1 MRPPRPPAP
10 PMPPP
15 PPRPPAQPP
24 QPVRPPEVVV
34 HLDSSGWESAVRSTI
49 QSRRQLK
56 IVLRGQRVAAVK
68 SSFPDICKVPAPP
81 APYVPV
87 PFPNVEGCLRG
98 AGLGALA
105 LLIASAAG
113 AGYAPPGTHFNGR
126 GSGAQDDELTI
137 YLR

>member
-1 MRPPRPPAP
+1 MRPPPRPPAP
-10 PMPPP
+10 PLPP
-15 PPRPPAQPP
+15 PPRPPAP

-34 HLDSSGWESAVRSTI
+34 HVDSNGWESAIRGAI
-49 QSRRQLK
+49 NSRRQLR
-56 IVLRGQRVAAVK
+56 IVMRGQRLAAVK

-87 PFPNVEGCLRG
+87 PFPNVEMSLRG
-98 AGLGALA
+98 AGLVPLS

-113 AGYAPPGTHFNGR
+113 AGYAPPGTHFDRR
-126 GSGAQDDELTI
+126 GAGSQDDELTI